1 MGRPGKAVRSS
12 RPAEARLAGN
22 DLDGALDG
30 TQAACRV
37 GVQPV
42 EGVVASTPDS
52 GPNPLRPDVS
62 HVDRQALIFLN
73 SLHIAFT

>member
-1 MGRPGKAVRSS
+1 MRRPGKAVRSS
-12 RPAEARLAGN
+12 RLAEARLAGN
-22 DLDGALDG
+22 DLDGAPDG

-52 GPNPLRPDVS
+52 DPNRLRPDVS